1 MARNVYAWPP
11 VDAIATMWSISQPV
25 NRSQSFFTGADIS
38 SSAERKRKIASV
50 EVPGIGDLGG
60 SMNGGYCEVLKEL
73 LEGGKNLVRLKSMPV
88 NWYFDKEVISD
99 FATKPS
105 SLNWTD
111 GGVDVNWTD
120 GGIETLWI
128 SNRNLQGVKGLS
140 GGFHTVTVNGLPP
153 ETLISRP
160 GEYIRGYASGDLTS
174 GDGTVAKVLKPAY
187 SNASGEVT
195 IFLMSELT
203 DVFHVE
209 LDATNSS
216 VFRIDGDLPIGVQP
230 VNGNWSYQ
238 WAFREVFADEVDGF
252 MEIDPWT

>member
-88 NWYFDKEVISD
+88 NWYFDDVVVEA
-99 FATKPS
+99 FQQS
-105 SLNWTD
+105 SAVQWQRL
-111 GGVDVNWTD
+111 GVDVNWTS
-120 GGIETLWI
+120 GGTETVW
-128 SNRNLQGVKGLS
+128 LS
-140 GGFHTVTVNGLPP
+140 GASITGVSGTDGQWDIVTASGLPP
-153 ETLISRP
+153 NTLVARP
-160 GEYIRGYASGDLTS
+160 GEYVTGNDAGDLFGVGSTS
-174 GDGTVAKVLKPAY
+174 KVLKPAY
-187 SNASGEVT
+187 SDASGVAV
-195 IFLMSELT
+195 IYLMTALT
-203 DVFHVE
+203 QFDY
-209 LDATNSS
+209 LQLNSS
-216 VFRIDGDLPIGVQP
+216 ETAVFMIDGDLPIGVQP

-238 WAFREVFADEVDGF
+238 WAFREVFSDEVGGF
-252 MEIDPWT
+252 LEIDPWS